1 MSEVRGQLLAR
12 EALEVAVAGGHNIL
26 MTGPPGIGKTMLA
39 RRIPGLLPPMTHE
52 EALDTTKVYS
62 SLGLCSGGLVEER
75 PFRAP
80 HHTISTNALLG
91 GGTHPRPGEV
101 SLAHNGVLFLDELP
115 EFERATV
122 EALRQPLEDRTVTI
136 GRVHRT
142 LRFPASFMLV
152 ASANPCPCG
161 FAGTSVRVCTCSN
174 GALER
179 YRARLSGP
187 LLDRI
192 DLLVSVKAVK
202 LGELRDA
209 APAESSASIRA
220 RVIDARERQRHRLAH
235 WGLGCNAEMTPAI
248 MRVSCTLDSAG
259 EKALADLHARRSG
272 MSARAVDRLIKVA
285 RTLAD
290 LDGDAAISAD
300 HILRASTYRRANGDD
315 YAGGASAH
323 TPEIPAVC
331 VENATPVRPVL
342 TAGQ

>member
-1 MSEVRGQLLAR
+1 
-12 EALEVAVAGGHNIL
+12 
-26 MTGPPGIGKTMLA
+26 MLA

-52 EALDTTKVYS
+52 EALETTKVYS
-62 SLGLCSGGLVEER
+62 SLGLVSGGLIDER

-91 GGTHPRPGEV
+91 GGSGPRPGEV

-115 EFERATV
+115 EFARATI
-122 EALRQPLEDRTVTI
+122 EALRQPLEDRYVTI

-161 FAGTSVRVCTCSN
+161 FSGTGVRECTCSN
-174 GALER
+174 RAIER
-179 YRARLSGP
+179 YRSRLSGP

-192 DLLVSVKAVK
+192 DLLVTVKAVK
-202 LGELRDA
+202 LGELRDTE
-209 APAESSASIRA
+209 PAESSASIRA
-220 RVIDARERQRHRLAH
+220 RVIDARERQRNRLAR

-248 MRVSCTLDSAG
+248 MRACCRLDAAG
-259 EKALADLHARRSG
+259 EKMLAELHASRRG

-290 LDGDAAISAD
+290 LDGDVAIAAD
-300 HILRASTYRRANGDD
+300 HILRASTYRRADGDD
-315 YAGGASAH
+315 YAGADSGRIGDDPGLVGI
-323 TPEIPAVC
+323 PE
-331 VENATPVRPVL
+331 PVAPRDVREDL
-342 TAGQ
+342 RVVGEVQV